1 MNAQYKAFGQRRV
14 VYNLHTRG
22 ERMNNVKRGVLA
34 VAAGS
39 AVILLMKKRR
49 AASVL
54 AAGVSL
60 AVLASE
66 YPETFRKI
74 REDLPYYIERGTRVF
89 DLASQ
94 VGRSI
99 AAKSRN
105 GRFDLMNGF
114 SSYT

>member
-1 MNAQYKAFGQRRV
+1 MNAQYKAFAQSRV

-89 DLASQ
+89 E
-94 VGRSI
+94 VR
-99 AAKSRN
+99 
-105 GRFDLMNGF
+105 
-114 SSYT
+114 

>member
-1 MNAQYKAFGQRRV
+1 MTNW
-14 VYNLHTRG
+14 
-22 ERMNNVKRGVLA
+22 KRGVLA
-34 VAAGS
+34 AATGG

-74 REDLPYYIERGTRVF
+74 REDLPYYFERGTSVF
-89 DLASQ
+89 DLATK
-94 VGRSI
+94 VGQKI
-99 AAKSRN
+99 AARTRDRSMELLD
-105 GRFDLMNGF
+105 DLG
-114 SSYT
+114 SYT

>member
-1 MNAQYKAFGQRRV
+1 
-14 VYNLHTRG
+14 
-22 ERMNNVKRGVLA
+22 MNNLKRGVLA
-34 VAAGS
+34 MSAGS

-74 REDLPYYIERGTRVF
+74 REDLPYYFERGTRVF
-89 DLASQ
+89 DLASK
-94 VGRSI
+94 VGQSI
-99 AAKSRN
+99 AARTRDRSQ
-105 GRFDLMNGF
+105 DLLDDLT
-114 SSYT
+114 SYT

>member
-1 MNAQYKAFGQRRV
+1 MPSV
-14 VYNLHTRG
+14 LTRG
-22 ERMNNVKRGVLA
+22 VPKLLLESEIMALRQQTVEHPFADIKHRILGNAR
-34 VAAGS
+34 
-39 AVILLMKKRR
+39 LLMRGLQGARR
-49 AASVL
+49 EL
-54 AAGVSL
+54 SL